1 MSVTEKL
8 SNFLVVILNFFE
20 RRRGTLATLN
30 DFSRDTAAAEAEPTF
45 PNRQHLKLYVSSGCT

>member
-20 RRRGTLATLN
+20 RRRGTLASLN
-30 DFSRDTAAAEAEPTF
+30 DFSRDTDAAAEAEPIFQTV
-45 PNRQHLKLYVSSGCT
+45 NT